1 MLNMNRKRW
10 ILTGAALAGVAG
22 LAMVAAAQQ
31 AARPNDEAWNGP
43 FEVVPVRGNIYLV
56 AGAGGNITASVG
68 PEGVLLVDAGRAES
82 ADKVLQAINELSA
95 DVSSFGQP
103 VTRRSGGGGSG
114 SVLTGS
120 RPPKP
125 IRYIINTSPLP
136 EHTGGNAKLAAAG
149 KTFTGGNVAGDLG
162 DVGEGAAILSHED
175 TLKRLSDA
183 KVPIKGQPT
192 ETYFGAYM
200 KLSHFFNGEGVMMHH
215 VANAITDGDTM
226 VYFRGSD
233 VISSGDIFVMGGYP
247 PIDMAKGGSVQGVLA
262 GLNKMLEIVV
272 PEFRSEGGTF
282 VVPGHGRICDTA
294 DLAYYRDMVTM
305 IRDRVQDYM
314 KKGMTL
320 DQIKAAKPTEDWD
333 GRFGHSP
340 QITSDAFVEIVYKS
354 LQQGQGKK

>member
-1 MLNMNRKRW
+1 MNRKRW
-10 ILTGAALAGVAG
+10 ILAGAAVVGAAG

-31 AARPNDEAWNGP
+31 TARVNDEAWNGP
-43 FEVVPVRGNIYLV
+43 FEVVPVRGNIYMV
-56 AGAGGNITASVG
+56 AGAGANITASVG
-68 PEGVLLVDAGRAES
+68 PEGMLLVDSGRADM
-82 ADKVLQAINELSA
+82 ADKVLQALNQLSSELT
-95 DVSSFGQP
+95 SFGQP
-103 VTRRSGGGGSG
+103 ATRRSGGGGSG
-114 SVLTGS
+114 SVLAGN

-125 IRYIINTSPLP
+125 IRYIINTSPLD
-136 EHTGGNAKLAAAG
+136 EHTGGNARLATAG

-200 KLSHFFNGEGVMMHH
+200 KLSHFFNGEGVMIHH
-215 VANAITDGDTM
+215 VANALTDGDSM

-233 VISSGDIFVMGGYP
+233 VIASGDIFVMGGYP
-247 PIDMAKGGSVQGVLA
+247 PIDLAKGGSVQGVLN

-282 VVPGHGRICDTA
+282 IVPGHGRICDTA

-305 IRDRVQDYM
+305 VRDRIQDSM
-314 KKGMTL
+314 KKGKTL
-320 DQIKAAKPTEDWD
+320 DQIKASKPTEDWD
-333 GRFGHSP
+333 GRFGRNP
-340 QITSDAFVEIVYKS
+340 QMSTDKFVEVVYQS
-354 LQQGQGKK
+354 LSNQGKK